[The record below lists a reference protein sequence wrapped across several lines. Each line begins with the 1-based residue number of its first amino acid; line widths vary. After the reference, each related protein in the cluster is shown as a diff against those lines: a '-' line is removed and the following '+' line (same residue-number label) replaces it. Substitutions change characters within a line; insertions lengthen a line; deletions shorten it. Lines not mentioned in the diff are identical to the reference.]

1 MSEEDEKSGLTAEV
15 MDRVERKALK
25 DKLRREAKEAAAK
38 PYKEI
43 DEALLKGKLNTQIK
57 AKKKLRIRLAAGAVA
72 ALIVAWIV
80 STAMAPKMGGK
91 PYGVCKVFLEST
103 VRFPDDLHLTSV
115 ESLRPRGSGDDSLG
129 GMRIW
134 YTQID
139 SFGQYRM
146 ENIECYFKPDPATGA
161 AVDKIFI
168 NRREVDAQKIN
179 DFNKILPA
187 ILAGPLNLEYPPP
200 LANNLE
206 DLQIQTD
213 AFRKRLF

>member
-1 MSEEDEKSGLTAEV
+1 MSEEDEKSILAAEV
-15 MDRVERKALK
+15 MDRAERKALK
-25 DKLRREAKEAAAK
+25 EKLRQEKEASAK

-43 DEALLKGKLNTQIK
+43 DEALLKGKLHDQIK
-57 AKKKLRIRLAAGAVA
+57 AKKKLRVRLAIGVVAV
-72 ALIVAWIV
+72 LIVAWIV
-80 STAMAPKMGGK
+80 STAMAPKLGGK
-91 PYGVCKVFLEST
+91 PYGVCKVFLENT

-115 ESLRPRGSGDDSLG
+115 EGLRPRGSGGDSLG

-146 ENIECYFKPDPATGA
+146 ENIECYFKPEETTGV

-168 NRREVDAQKIN
+168 NRREVDAQKIA

-200 LANNLE
+200 LADNLE

-213 AFRKRLF
+213 AFRKILF